1 MKPGANVIE
10 VGNLR
15 EKVVERLRAEIV
27 SGQGVPGTIYSV
39 PGLASELGISTTPV
53 REALLELSR
62 AGLVTPMRNRG
73 FRVEPTTLEDVE
85 NVFSLRVLL
94 ERHALV
100 TLAERRLSDTEPLV
114 LLADAVGDAVKRNDI
129 TMYIETDRRFHEALV
144 MRAGNARLTKMI
156 MALRS
161 DMRLYGIDTNEGRE
175 RQRASVREHYQMIDY
190 ALTGKVEEIGELI
203 TRHIVEWKPLFVAAL
218 AAQQPAGSNGPAQL
232 GG

>member
-1 MKPGANVIE
+1 MKPGANVLE
-10 VGNLR
+10 VGSLR
-15 EKVVERLRAEIV
+15 EKVVERVRAEIV

-100 TLAERRLSDTEPLV
+100 TLAEQRLSDTEPLV
-114 LLADAVGDAVKRNDI
+114 LLADAVGVAVKRNDI
-129 TMYIETDRRFHEALV
+129 STYIETDRRFHEALV

-161 DMRLYGIDTNEGRE
+161 DMRLYGIDTKEGRE
-175 RQRASVREHYQMIDY
+175 RQRASVREHYQMIEY
-190 ALTGKVEEIGELI
+190 AAAGDCERIGALI
-203 TRHIVEWKPLFVAAL
+203 TKHIVEWKPLFVAAL
-218 AAQQPAGSNGPAQL
+218 SAASGSA
-232 GG
+232 